1 MRKYITKASERIG
14 VESTS
19 RDGKRA
25 QVVSY
30 STCENFIIRFCDGK
44 EMKLKNWRYFIEGNF
59 NYEKHFKAP
68 RNREER
74 IGEKKVMNNG
84 LTAEVIEYRGSH
96 DMDILFEDGGKRTGV
111 SWRDFCI
118 GNIAHPTIHGGNVS
132 QNELV
137 LRFYLESLGFVRI
150 PQRSKRSDR
159 VGLEGK
165 ELDLYNDKLKIAIEY
180 DGEYS
185 HTKNKDDEG
194 KNKIVEKLGIKLYR
208 FREPGCSGV
217 SGRNYILEDSRF
229 MSASLECCL
238 KSFVRDVLK
247 KDDKFINFE
256 KDKRTIKEYV
266 SNNKR
271 ATIHLYE
278 KKKMNNGMVAE
289 IIKMSSCRNITVQF
303 EDGEI
308 VYHKCYQSFVKGN
321 ISHIIG
327 LPVQTDKEY
336 KDSLIKNIFGSGG
349 KAILSVVD
357 KHGKRYSI
365 SRIQGER
372 VNILD
377 EVGNDL
383 NITALSL
390 FDGVQYFGQKDLSS
404 SSDHENC
411 LLEKFVSGKVGQKAD
426 VDSCVA
432 ELITAVTQLLDV
444 GKIPAQIEETTTKK
458 AEVEHRMSIFK
469 EKGVDAKLKKQTGYT
484 KDREKLIAIQAKISS
499 VLRSLYNSYKSAPML
514 AEELQGFESEYN
526 KDIFVAATNV
536 LTSIDHQLQQ
546 IGNTIQQIQSQS
558 IEFETVMKNLTNR
571 IDSLADEFAEIKR
584 EINDESL
591 DVDAFVTMTA
601 DLERYKNQ
609 LKALEEKATSRAK
622 IEMAFKKAARERN
635 EILLTLFKA
644 YKTEVERINGSQNE
658 LKIQIEFKGDRE
670 TFKNQLKSDF
680 RGTSISDAKYQ
691 VISEKFNDY
700 VAIVEDWIL
709 NGGKEMQT
717 IISSS
722 EYAKLSV
729 KLQEQYSDL
738 IKRQVM
744 NKVEIYYHEKL
755 LRHHSIG
762 QRASALILFILAQSD
777 NDIILIDQP
786 EDDLD
791 NKIIYDEVISSIVK
805 KKQGIQFI
813 FATHNANIP
822 VLGDAERV
830 FCFGGRVFKAA
841 FRPIRQER
849 CCGGYC
855 RNLFSDCQCWVHSEY
870 GYKLLSWCP

>member
-96 DMDILFEDGGKRTGV
+96 DMDILFEDGGKRAGV

-118 GNIAHPTIHGGNVS
+118 GSIAHPTISGGNVS

-308 VYHKCYQSFVKGN
+308 VKTRWERFSTGSVAVPSCYARNHIGDKKIQNRGNEEAEIIEVKDAN
-321 ISHIIG
+321 HIT
-327 LPVQTDKEY
+327 VKF
-336 KDSLIKNIFGSGG
+336 KDGTI
-349 KAILSVVD
+349 V
-357 KHGKRYSI
+357 
-365 SRIQGER
+365 
-372 VNILD
+372 
-377 EVGNDL
+377 
-383 NITALSL
+383 
-390 FDGVQYFGQKDLSS
+390 
-404 SSDHENC
+404 
-411 LLEKFVSGKVGQKAD
+411 
-426 VDSCVA
+426 
-432 ELITAVTQLLDV
+432 
-444 GKIPAQIEETTTKK
+444 
-458 AEVEHRMSIFK
+458 
-469 EKGVDAKLKKQTGYT
+469 
-484 KDREKLIAIQAKISS
+484 KDRKYEDFIHGAIGKPGIPQLRRTLKNERLWTEKIMRNGMKAKI
-499 VLRSLYNSYKSAPML
+499 VRYGSA
-514 AEELQGFESEYN
+514 
-526 KDIFVAATNV
+526 
-536 LTSIDHQLQQ
+536 
-546 IGNTIQQIQSQS
+546 
-558 IEFETVMKNLTNR
+558 
-571 IDSLADEFAEIKR
+571 
-584 EINDESL
+584 
-591 DVDAFVTMTA
+591 
-601 DLERYKNQ
+601 
-609 LKALEEKATSRAK
+609 
-622 IEMAFKKAARERN
+622 
-635 EILLTLFKA
+635 
-644 YKTEVERINGSQNE
+644 
-658 LKIQIEFKGDRE
+658 
-670 TFKNQLKSDF
+670 
-680 RGTSISDAKYQ
+680 
-691 VISEKFNDY
+691 
-700 VAIVEDWIL
+700 
-709 NGGKEMQT
+709 
-717 IISSS
+717 
-722 EYAKLSV
+722 
-729 KLQEQYSDL
+729 
-738 IKRQVM
+738 
-744 NKVEIYYHEKL
+744 
-755 LRHHSIG
+755 
-762 QRASALILFILAQSD
+762 
-777 NDIILIDQP
+777 NDIDIKFS
-786 EDDLD
+786 
-791 NKIIYDEVISSIVK
+791 NGTIVMHK
-805 KKQGIQFI
+805 
-813 FATHNANIP
+813 TYAN
-822 VLGDAERV
+822 
-830 FCFGGRVFKAA
+830 FCSGSVACK
-841 FRPIRQER
+841 
-849 CCGGYC
+849 
-855 RNLFSDCQCWVHSEY
+855 
-870 GYKLLSWCP
+870 

>member
-30 STCENFIIRFCDGK
+30 SSCENFIIRFCDGK

-118 GNIAHPTIHGGNVS
+118 GSIAHPTIPGGNVS

-321 ISHIIG
+321 ISH
-327 LPVQTDKEY
+327 P
-336 KDSLIKNIFGSGG
+336 KDTSLAKKNQ
-349 KAILSVVD
+349 
-357 KHGKRYSI
+357 R
-365 SRIQGER
+365 
-372 VNILD
+372 
-377 EVGNDL
+377 L
-383 NITALSL
+383 NLRKQMKN
-390 FDGVQYFGQKDLSS
+390 GMM
-404 SSDHENC
+404 
-411 LLEKFVSGKVGQKAD
+411 
-426 VDSCVA
+426 
-432 ELITAVTQLLDV
+432 
-444 GKIPAQIEETTTKK
+444 
-458 AEVEHRMSIFK
+458 AEVIEYNLSNDIKVKFDNGEIVKTRWERFSTGSVAVPSCYARNHIGDKKIQNRDNEEAEIIEVKDANHITVKFK
-469 EKGVDAKLKKQTGYT
+469 DGTIV
-484 KDREKLIAIQAKISS
+484 KDRKYEDFIHGAIGKPGIPQLRRTLKNERLWTEKIMRNGMKAKI
-499 VLRSLYNSYKSAPML
+499 VRYGSA
-514 AEELQGFESEYN
+514 
-526 KDIFVAATNV
+526 
-536 LTSIDHQLQQ
+536 
-546 IGNTIQQIQSQS
+546 
-558 IEFETVMKNLTNR
+558 
-571 IDSLADEFAEIKR
+571 
-584 EINDESL
+584 
-591 DVDAFVTMTA
+591 
-601 DLERYKNQ
+601 
-609 LKALEEKATSRAK
+609 
-622 IEMAFKKAARERN
+622 
-635 EILLTLFKA
+635 
-644 YKTEVERINGSQNE
+644 
-658 LKIQIEFKGDRE
+658 
-670 TFKNQLKSDF
+670 
-680 RGTSISDAKYQ
+680 
-691 VISEKFNDY
+691 
-700 VAIVEDWIL
+700 
-709 NGGKEMQT
+709 
-717 IISSS
+717 
-722 EYAKLSV
+722 
-729 KLQEQYSDL
+729 
-738 IKRQVM
+738 
-744 NKVEIYYHEKL
+744 
-755 LRHHSIG
+755 
-762 QRASALILFILAQSD
+762 
-777 NDIILIDQP
+777 NDIDIKFS
-786 EDDLD
+786 
-791 NKIIYDEVISSIVK
+791 NGTIVMHK
-805 KKQGIQFI
+805 
-813 FATHNANIP
+813 TYAN
-822 VLGDAERV
+822 
-830 FCFGGRVFKAA
+830 FCSGSVACK
-841 FRPIRQER
+841 
-849 CCGGYC
+849 
-855 RNLFSDCQCWVHSEY
+855 
-870 GYKLLSWCP
+870 

>member
-30 STCENFIIRFCDGK
+30 SSCENFIIRFCDGK

-118 GNIAHPTIHGGNVS
+118 GSIAHPTIPGGNVS

-308 VYHKCYQSFVKGN
+308 VKTRWERFSTGSVAVPSCYARNHIGDKKIQNRGNEEAEIIEVKDAN
-321 ISHIIG
+321 HIT
-327 LPVQTDKEY
+327 VKF
-336 KDSLIKNIFGSGG
+336 KDGTI
-349 KAILSVVD
+349 V
-357 KHGKRYSI
+357 
-365 SRIQGER
+365 
-372 VNILD
+372 
-377 EVGNDL
+377 
-383 NITALSL
+383 
-390 FDGVQYFGQKDLSS
+390 
-404 SSDHENC
+404 
-411 LLEKFVSGKVGQKAD
+411 
-426 VDSCVA
+426 
-432 ELITAVTQLLDV
+432 
-444 GKIPAQIEETTTKK
+444 
-458 AEVEHRMSIFK
+458 
-469 EKGVDAKLKKQTGYT
+469 
-484 KDREKLIAIQAKISS
+484 KDRKYEDFIHGAIGKPGIPQLRRTLKNERLWTEKIMRNGMKAKI
-499 VLRSLYNSYKSAPML
+499 VRYGSA
-514 AEELQGFESEYN
+514 
-526 KDIFVAATNV
+526 
-536 LTSIDHQLQQ
+536 
-546 IGNTIQQIQSQS
+546 
-558 IEFETVMKNLTNR
+558 
-571 IDSLADEFAEIKR
+571 
-584 EINDESL
+584 
-591 DVDAFVTMTA
+591 
-601 DLERYKNQ
+601 
-609 LKALEEKATSRAK
+609 
-622 IEMAFKKAARERN
+622 
-635 EILLTLFKA
+635 
-644 YKTEVERINGSQNE
+644 
-658 LKIQIEFKGDRE
+658 
-670 TFKNQLKSDF
+670 
-680 RGTSISDAKYQ
+680 
-691 VISEKFNDY
+691 
-700 VAIVEDWIL
+700 
-709 NGGKEMQT
+709 
-717 IISSS
+717 
-722 EYAKLSV
+722 
-729 KLQEQYSDL
+729 
-738 IKRQVM
+738 
-744 NKVEIYYHEKL
+744 
-755 LRHHSIG
+755 
-762 QRASALILFILAQSD
+762 
-777 NDIILIDQP
+777 NDIDIKFS
-786 EDDLD
+786 
-791 NKIIYDEVISSIVK
+791 NGTIVMHK
-805 KKQGIQFI
+805 
-813 FATHNANIP
+813 TYAN
-822 VLGDAERV
+822 
-830 FCFGGRVFKAA
+830 FCSGSVACK
-841 FRPIRQER
+841 
-849 CCGGYC
+849 
-855 RNLFSDCQCWVHSEY
+855 
-870 GYKLLSWCP
+870 

>member
-96 DMDILFEDGGKRTGV
+96 DMDILFEDGEKRTGV

-118 GNIAHPTIHGGNVS
+118 GSIAHPTIPGGNVS

-321 ISHIIG
+321 ISHMQISA
-327 LPVQTDKEY
+327 LEVWHVNNEENNSQMC
-336 KDSLIKNIFGSGG
+336 SLESGSADENIETMKAYMCKQRGMHFGS
-349 KAILSVVD
+349 K
-357 KHGKRYSI
+357 I
-365 SRIQGER
+365 SR
-372 VNILD
+372 
-377 EVGNDL
+377 
-383 NITALSL
+383 
-390 FDGVQYFGQKDLSS
+390 
-404 SSDHENC
+404 
-411 LLEKFVSGKVGQKAD
+411 
-426 VDSCVA
+426 
-432 ELITAVTQLLDV
+432 
-444 GKIPAQIEETTTKK
+444 EEITKK
-458 AEVEHRMSIFK
+458 V
-469 EKGVDAKLKKQTGYT
+469 
-484 KDREKLIAIQAKISS
+484 
-499 VLRSLYNSYKSAPML
+499 N
-514 AEELQGFESEYN
+514 
-526 KDIFVAATNV
+526 
-536 LTSIDHQLQQ
+536 
-546 IGNTIQQIQSQS
+546 QSKYGKYCY
-558 IEFETVMKNLTNR
+558 ITNR
-571 IDSLADEFAEIKR
+571 LRR
-584 EINDESL
+584 EQFPLGLFKYS
-591 DVDAFVTMTA
+591 
-601 DLERYKNQ
+601 
-609 LKALEEKATSRAK
+609 SK
-622 IEMAFKKAARERN
+622 IEN
-635 EILLTLFKA
+635 YICSILCIR
-644 YKTEVERINGSQNE
+644 Y
-658 LKIQIEFKGDRE
+658 
-670 TFKNQLKSDF
+670 
-680 RGTSISDAKYQ
+680 
-691 VISEKFNDY
+691 
-700 VAIVEDWIL
+700 
-709 NGGKEMQT
+709 
-717 IISSS
+717 
-722 EYAKLSV
+722 
-729 KLQEQYSDL
+729 
-738 IKRQVM
+738 
-744 NKVEIYYHEKL
+744 
-755 LRHHSIG
+755 
-762 QRASALILFILAQSD
+762 
-777 NDIILIDQP
+777 
-786 EDDLD
+786 
-791 NKIIYDEVISSIVK
+791 
-805 KKQGIQFI
+805 I
-813 FATHNANIP
+813 F
-822 VLGDAERV
+822 
-830 FCFGGRVFKAA
+830 
-841 FRPIRQER
+841 
-849 CCGGYC
+849 
-855 RNLFSDCQCWVHSEY
+855 
-870 GYKLLSWCP
+870 

>member
-118 GNIAHPTIHGGNVS
+118 GSIAHPTIPGGNVS

-271 ATIHLYE
+271 VMIHLYE

-321 ISHIIG
+321 ISHPKDTSLAKKNQRLNIRKQMKNGMMAEVIEYNLSNDIKVKFDNGEIVKTRWERFSTGSVLNKVVAIYVSFFRSTPMLSQLFFFYFAITPFVSFLSEMKPITALIIVMSMNEAAFMSETIRGALSSIDKGQREAG
-327 LPVQTDKEY
+327 LSIGMTELKVMRRIVIPQAFRVALPGLSNSFI
-336 KDSLIKNIFGSGG
+336 SLIKGSSLGFTIG
-349 KAILSVVD
+349 VIELMSEAKLISSKNFRIMEAYAAVLIVYWVV
-357 KHGKRYSI
+357 I
-365 SRIQGER
+365 
-372 VNILD
+372 
-377 EVGNDL
+377 
-383 NITALSL
+383 ALL
-390 FDGVQYFGQKDLSS
+390 TKGQK
-404 SSDHENC
+404 
-411 LLEKFVSGKVGQKAD
+411 LLEQ
-426 VDSCVA
+426 
-432 ELITAVTQLLDV
+432 
-444 GKIPAQIEETTTKK
+444 
-458 AEVEHRMSIFK
+458 
-469 EKGVDAKLKKQTGYT
+469 
-484 KDREKLIAIQAKISS
+484 
-499 VLRSLYNSYKSAPML
+499 
-514 AEELQGFESEYN
+514 
-526 KDIFVAATNV
+526 
-536 LTSIDHQLQQ
+536 
-546 IGNTIQQIQSQS
+546 
-558 IEFETVMKNLTNR
+558 
-571 IDSLADEFAEIKR
+571 
-584 EINDESL
+584 
-591 DVDAFVTMTA
+591 
-601 DLERYKNQ
+601 
-609 LKALEEKATSRAK
+609 
-622 IEMAFKKAARERN
+622 
-635 EILLTLFKA
+635 
-644 YKTEVERINGSQNE
+644 RIN
-658 LKIQIEFKGDRE
+658 
-670 TFKNQLKSDF
+670 
-680 RGTSISDAKYQ
+680 
-691 VISEKFNDY
+691 KFM
-700 VAIVEDWIL
+700 
-709 NGGKEMQT
+709 G
-717 IISSS
+717 
-722 EYAKLSV
+722 V
-729 KLQEQYSDL
+729 K
-738 IKRQVM
+738 
-744 NKVEIYYHEKL
+744 
-755 LRHHSIG
+755 
-762 QRASALILFILAQSD
+762 
-777 NDIILIDQP
+777 
-786 EDDLD
+786 
-791 NKIIYDEVISSIVK
+791 
-805 KKQGIQFI
+805 
-813 FATHNANIP
+813 
-822 VLGDAERV
+822 
-830 FCFGGRVFKAA
+830 
-841 FRPIRQER
+841 
-849 CCGGYC
+849 
-855 RNLFSDCQCWVHSEY
+855 
-870 GYKLLSWCP
+870 

>member
-59 NYEKHFKAP
+59 NYEKHFKSP

-118 GNIAHPTIHGGNVS
+118 GSIAHPTIPGGNVS

-308 VYHKCYQSFVKGN
+308 VKTRWKRFSTGSVAVPSCYARNHIGDKKIQNRGNEEAEIIEVKDAN
-321 ISHIIG
+321 HIT
-327 LPVQTDKEY
+327 VKF
-336 KDSLIKNIFGSGG
+336 KDGTI
-349 KAILSVVD
+349 V
-357 KHGKRYSI
+357 
-365 SRIQGER
+365 
-372 VNILD
+372 
-377 EVGNDL
+377 
-383 NITALSL
+383 
-390 FDGVQYFGQKDLSS
+390 
-404 SSDHENC
+404 
-411 LLEKFVSGKVGQKAD
+411 
-426 VDSCVA
+426 
-432 ELITAVTQLLDV
+432 
-444 GKIPAQIEETTTKK
+444 
-458 AEVEHRMSIFK
+458 
-469 EKGVDAKLKKQTGYT
+469 
-484 KDREKLIAIQAKISS
+484 KDRKYEDFIHGAIGKPGIPQLRRTLKNERLWTEKIMRNGMKAKI
-499 VLRSLYNSYKSAPML
+499 VRYGSA
-514 AEELQGFESEYN
+514 
-526 KDIFVAATNV
+526 
-536 LTSIDHQLQQ
+536 
-546 IGNTIQQIQSQS
+546 
-558 IEFETVMKNLTNR
+558 
-571 IDSLADEFAEIKR
+571 
-584 EINDESL
+584 
-591 DVDAFVTMTA
+591 
-601 DLERYKNQ
+601 
-609 LKALEEKATSRAK
+609 
-622 IEMAFKKAARERN
+622 
-635 EILLTLFKA
+635 
-644 YKTEVERINGSQNE
+644 
-658 LKIQIEFKGDRE
+658 
-670 TFKNQLKSDF
+670 
-680 RGTSISDAKYQ
+680 
-691 VISEKFNDY
+691 
-700 VAIVEDWIL
+700 
-709 NGGKEMQT
+709 
-717 IISSS
+717 
-722 EYAKLSV
+722 
-729 KLQEQYSDL
+729 
-738 IKRQVM
+738 
-744 NKVEIYYHEKL
+744 
-755 LRHHSIG
+755 
-762 QRASALILFILAQSD
+762 
-777 NDIILIDQP
+777 NDIDIKFS
-786 EDDLD
+786 
-791 NKIIYDEVISSIVK
+791 NGTIVMHK
-805 KKQGIQFI
+805 
-813 FATHNANIP
+813 TYAN
-822 VLGDAERV
+822 
-830 FCFGGRVFKAA
+830 FCSGSVACK
-841 FRPIRQER
+841 
-849 CCGGYC
+849 
-855 RNLFSDCQCWVHSEY
+855 
-870 GYKLLSWCP
+870 